1 MPNDN
6 PKNITL
12 LKHVEKDTFKRVR
25 DDGENGEEITFE
37 RDKNGKI
44 TKLWRNSN
52 YRLKLK

>member
-1 MPNDN
+1 MPNDH

-12 LKHVEKDTFKRVR
+12 LKHIDKDTFKRVR
-25 DDGENGEEITFE
+25 DDGEHGEEITFE